1 MLPTFEAMKLKLLSL
16 ALISTLLATAQE
28 HKHYDLKTQTDSL
41 SYALGMNVAS
51 SLKQNGFD
59 SLRLEVF
66 LQAMEDVMVKN
77 HVAMDANT
85 SNNTVNTY
93 VKQKKEAVVRAARE
107 KEVEFLTKNA
117 TREDVKVL
125 PSGLQYRVLQ
135 QGTGPKP
142 VDGQKVTTHY
152 KGTLL
157 DGTVFDSSIDRG
169 QPATFGLNGVIRGWT
184 EILKLMPVGSKY
196 EVFIPFDLAYGERA
210 MGKIQP
216 YSTLIFEIEL
226 LEIVE

>member
-1 MLPTFEAMKLKLLSL
+1 MHPIFDAMKLKLLSI
-16 ALISTLLATAQE
+16 ALISTLLATAQD

-77 HVAMDANT
+77 HVAMDATT
-85 SNNTVNTY
+85 SNNTVNAY
-93 VKQKKEAVVRAARE
+93 VKQKKEAVVKAAKE

-117 TREDVKVL
+117 QRKDVKVL

-184 EILKLMPVGSKY
+184 EILKMMPVGSKY

-226 LEIVE
+226 LEIAE

>member
-1 MLPTFEAMKLKLLSL
+1 MHPIFDAMKLKLLSI
-16 ALISTLLATAQE
+16 ALISTLLATAQD

-77 HVAMDANT
+77 HVVMDATT
-85 SNNTVNTY
+85 SNNTVNAY
-93 VKQKKEAVVRAARE
+93 VKQKKEAVVKAAKE

-117 TREDVKVL
+117 QRKDVKVL

-184 EILKLMPVGSKY
+184 EILKMMPVGSKY

-226 LEIVE
+226 LEIAE

>member
-1 MLPTFEAMKLKLLSL
+1 MHPTFEAMKLKLLSI
-16 ALISTLLATAQE
+16 ALISTLFATAQD

-77 HVAMDANT
+77 HVAMDATT
-85 SNNTVNTY
+85 SNNTVNAY
-93 VKQKKEAVVRAARE
+93 VKQKKEAVVKAAKE

-117 TREDVKVL
+117 QRKDVKVL

-184 EILKLMPVGSKY
+184 EILKMMPVGSKY

-226 LEIVE
+226 LEIAE

>member
-1 MLPTFEAMKLKLLSL
+1 MKIKLLAI
-16 ALISTLLATAQE
+16 ALISSIVTIAQDHTHHE
-28 HKHYDLKTQTDSL
+28 LKTQTDSL

-59 SLRLEVF
+59 SLRLDIF

-85 SNNTVNTY
+85 SNNTVNAY
-93 VKQKKEAVVRAARE
+93 VKQKKDAVVKAARE
-107 KEVEFLTKNA
+107 KEIEFLAKNA
-117 TREDVKVL
+117 ERKDVKVL
-125 PSGLQYRVLQ
+125 PSGLQYRIIE
-135 QGTGPKP
+135 QGTGPMP

-184 EILKLMPVGSKY
+184 EILKMMPVGSKY

-226 LEIVE
+226 LEIAE

>member
-1 MLPTFEAMKLKLLSL
+1 MVYTFETMKIKFLALSL
-16 ALISTLLATAQE
+16 LFTLAVQAQE
-28 HKHYDLKTQTDSL
+28 HKHHDLKTQTDSL

-51 SLKQNGFD
+51 SLKQSGFD
-59 SLRLEVF
+59 SLRLDIF

-85 SNNTVNTY
+85 SNNTVNAY
-93 VKQKKEAVVRAARE
+93 VKQKKEAVVKAARL

-135 QGTGPKP
+135 QGSGPIP

-152 KGTLL
+152 KGTLI

-184 EILKLMPVGSKY
+184 EILKMMPVGSKY

-210 MGKIQP
+210 MGKIKP

-226 LEIVE
+226 LEIAE

>member
-1 MLPTFEAMKLKLLSL
+1 MHPTFDAMKLKLLSI
-16 ALISTLLATAQE
+16 ALISTLLATAQD

-77 HVAMDANT
+77 HVVMDATT
-85 SNNTVNTY
+85 SNNTVNAY
-93 VKQKKEAVVRAARE
+93 VKQKKEAVVKAAKE

-117 TREDVKVL
+117 QRKDVKVL

-184 EILKLMPVGSKY
+184 EILKMMPVGSKY

-226 LEIVE
+226 LEIAE